1 MLMHSILNRKSVSTL
16 PHHTLLVHQCLRF
29 CPLILTDM
37 SCSLISLAR
46 TLPTSTMQYCAYVL
60 YLLSPLS
67 LLNNLQ
73 TQVGHSNFI
82 FRSVSLTSSQS
93 AWQSR
98 LLYTLNGHSWRQ
110 QISMMANW
118 IITKESIGQFWTQGS
133 HWEALV
139 LKIKVLKLKLC
150 ILVLIFFFLNSIRSM
165 TSHIWLIQ
173 STEFVKGTHGEPG

>member
-1 MLMHSILNRKSVSTL
+1 MLMHSVLDSKSVSTL
-16 PHHTLLVHQCLRF
+16 LHHTLLVHQCLRF

-37 SCSLISLAR
+37 SCSLVSLAR

-60 YLLSPLS
+60 YLLPPLT

-98 LLYTLNGHSWRQ
+98 LLYTFLMDILDGSKSQWWQIESLPKKALGSFGHR
-110 QISMMANW
+110 IL
-118 IITKESIGQFWTQGS
+118 IGR
-133 HWEALV
+133 L
-139 LKIKVLKLKLC
+139 
-150 ILVLIFFFLNSIRSM
+150 
-165 TSHIWLIQ
+165 
-173 STEFVKGTHGEPG
+173 